1 MHFASDNAGPV
12 HPGVMEALAAANQG
26 HAPAYGGDDLSAR
39 SVARIREVFE
49 APRAEVFLVA
59 SGTAAN
65 GILLASL
72 AQPWATVFAAETAH
86 IHEDECGATEFMS
99 GGSKIT
105 LVGGEHGKL
114 DAGALAETITGL
126 GGRTGGQ
133 YTYDPA
139 DMQRDASRLVKVN
152 FITNTNGGMPWKFW
166 SESGGVR
173 IHPGE
178 VKQVNFYVTNPTDRP
193 MVGQAVPSVV
203 PPKAAEFFH
212 KTECFCFNSQVLEPG
227 ETMEMPMRFI
237 VDPNLPDNVQSI
249 SLSYA
254 LFDISDFAAADEVQ
268 RVPQS

>member
-1 MHFASDNAGPV
+1 MAHEHSSRPSHGRTALKLCALVVGMFGFGFALVPLYD
-12 HPGVMEALAAANQG
+12 
-26 HAPAYGGDDLSAR
+26 
-39 SVARIREVFE
+39 VFC
-49 APRAEVFLVA
+49 
-59 SGTAAN
+59 
-65 GILLASL
+65 
-72 AQPWATVFAAETAH
+72 
-86 IHEDECGATEFMS
+86 D
-99 GGSKIT
+99 
-105 LVGGEHGKL
+105 
-114 DAGALAETITGL
+114 ITGL

-139 DMQRDASRLVKVN
+139 DMQRDPSRLVKVN

-173 IHPGE
+173 IHPGDL
-178 VKQVNFYVTNPTDRP
+178 KQVNFYVTNTTDRR

-254 LFDISDFAAADEVQ
+254 LFDISDFAAADAVQEV
-268 RVPQS
+268 PKS